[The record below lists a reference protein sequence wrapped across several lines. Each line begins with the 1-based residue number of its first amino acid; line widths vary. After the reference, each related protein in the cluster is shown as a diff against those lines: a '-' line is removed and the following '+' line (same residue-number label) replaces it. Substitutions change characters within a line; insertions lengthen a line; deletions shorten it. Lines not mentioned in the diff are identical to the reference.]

1 MNDTPTPKDPPPLKI
16 VKPGFMSKFK
26 SKRSPSIGGVET
38 VLSALKVHGIADARD
53 FVRLHPSEDEYW
65 SCEICFVSVPVKGQ
79 KKDLLHVIEDDLA
92 TQYLP
97 SNIIKRQRLAL
108 ASKLHGSFFLCVV
121 PSQNLDNS
129 WNKSALAEC
138 EKARTLWTQAVS
150 RKDEGYEE
158 YLIKFAQDQDAF
170 PPPEWPSR
178 TFDELLEVTFRGA
191 NIDTDTHPALLRLI
205 GAKQDLD

>member
-1 MNDTPTPKDPPPLKI
+1 MNDTPAPKDPPPLKI
-16 VKPGFMSKFK
+16 VKPGFMDKFK

-97 SNIIKRQRLAL
+97 SRY
-108 ASKLHGSFFLCVV
+108 H
-121 PSQNLDNS
+121 
-129 WNKSALAEC
+129 
-138 EKARTLWTQAVS
+138 
-150 RKDEGYEE
+150 
-158 YLIKFAQDQDAF
+158 
-170 PPPEWPSR
+170 
-178 TFDELLEVTFRGA
+178 
-191 NIDTDTHPALLRLI
+191 
-205 GAKQDLD
+205 